1 MPMWVVLAASLVLSP
16 LPPRAVE
23 YLPVLRS
30 VVEAAWPD
38 LPDRALLAGQIEQET
53 CISLTHPSCW
63 NSRAELHTARE
74 YGFGLG
80 QITITSRFNTFDT
93 VKGLDPALRGWAW
106 ADRYDPARQIRALV
120 ALDRNLYRR
129 FAPEDD
135 GLAFMLSAYNGGLGG
150 VLQDRRLCAAKTG
163 CDPHRWF
170 GHVERTSYRATT
182 KVQGYG
188 QSFFAINRGY
198 VRNIYQRK
206 IKYEAA
212 LHA

>member
-1 MPMWVVLAASLVLSP
+1 MWIVLVASLALSQ
-16 LPPRAVE
+16 LPARAVE
-23 YLPVLRS
+23 YLPVLQL
-30 VVEAAWPD
+30 VIVAAWPAM
-38 LPDRALLAGQIEQET
+38 PDRAVLAGQIEQET
-53 CISLTHPSCW
+53 CITLTHRSCW
-63 NSRAELHTARE
+63 NPRAELKTARE

-129 FAPEDD
+129 FSPEDD

-150 VLQDRRLCAAKTG
+150 VLQDRRLCASKPG

-206 IKYEAA
+206 IKYEDA